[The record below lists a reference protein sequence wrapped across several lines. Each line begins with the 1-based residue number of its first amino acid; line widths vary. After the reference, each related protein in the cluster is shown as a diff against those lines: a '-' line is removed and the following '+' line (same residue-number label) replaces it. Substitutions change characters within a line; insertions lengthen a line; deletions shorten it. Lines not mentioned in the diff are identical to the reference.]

1 VDGATESE
9 RFLKKLPGLNPAVR
23 AGVLLLEP
31 RIFRVRFRRGVL
43 VVKKKLGFA
52 ALPLLALVI
61 SAGCASSGAPPQPP
75 ALAPDSGQTWAK
87 AAPASQ
93 LSSRPAKPAAIRTEG
108 K

>member
-1 VDGATESE
+1 M
-9 RFLKKLPGLNPAVR
+9 
-23 AGVLLLEP
+23 
-31 RIFRVRFRRGVL
+31 
-43 VVKKKLGFA
+43 KKKLGFA

-87 AAPASQ
+87 AAPS
-93 LSSRPAKPAAIRTEG
+93 LSSSRPAKPAAIRAEG